1 MINGFGIISAVI
13 AYFIGS
19 INNAIL
25 ICGAKGIDV
34 KKVGS
39 GNAGATNTVRALG
52 KKYGVMVFVLD
63 FLKGAISCLIAKI
76 IAGENFVALAG
87 IFAILGHIFPVYHG
101 FKGGKGVS
109 TTYGTLVVINF
120 WAALI
125 VGALHLILIKS
136 TGIVSLSTIIS
147 FVILPFSMLVL
158 NPSDYYINVILT
170 AVISIIVI
178 AAHNENIK
186 RLIKGEENSFKKE
199 K

>member
-63 FLKGAISCLIAKI
+63 FLK
-76 IAGENFVALAG
+76 
-87 IFAILGHIFPVYHG
+87 
-101 FKGGKGVS
+101 
-109 TTYGTLVVINF
+109 
-120 WAALI
+120 
-125 VGALHLILIKS
+125 
-136 TGIVSLSTIIS
+136 
-147 FVILPFSMLVL
+147 
-158 NPSDYYINVILT
+158 
-170 AVISIIVI
+170 
-178 AAHNENIK
+178 
-186 RLIKGEENSFKKE
+186 
-199 K
+199 

>member
-1 MINGFGIISAVI
+1 MINGFGIIAAVI
-13 AYFIGS
+13 AYLIGS

-52 KKYGVMVFVLD
+52 KKYGVLVFVLD
-63 FLKGAISCLIAKI
+63 FLKGTIACLIAKFM
-76 IAGENFVALAG
+76 AGDNYIALAG
-87 IFAILGHIFPVYHG
+87 IFTILGHIFPLYHK

-109 TTYGTLVVINF
+109 TTYGALVMINF

-125 VGALHLILIKS
+125 VGLMHIILIK
-136 TGIVSLSTIIS
+136 TTNIVSISTIVS
-147 FVILPFSMLVL
+147 FVILPLAMVVI
-158 NPSDYYINVILT
+158 NPGENGSNVILT
-170 AVISIIVI
+170 AIISIIVI
-178 AAHNENIK
+178 AAHKDNIK

>member
-1 MINGFGIISAVI
+1 MIDGFGIISAVI

-52 KKYGVMVFVLD
+52 KKYGVIVFILD
-63 FLKGAISCLIAKI
+63 FLKGAVSCIIAKLMG
-76 IAGENFVALAG
+76 GENFVALAG
-87 IFAILGHIFPVYHG
+87 VFAILGHIFPIYHG

-125 VGALHLILIKS
+125 VGALHLILIKA
-136 TGIVSLSTIIS
+136 TGIVSISTIIS
-147 FVILPFSMLVL
+147 FVILPFAMLIF
-158 NPSDYYINVILT
+158 NSGDYYVNVIFT

-178 AAHNENIK
+178 AAHKENIK